1 MSETAET
8 LRHRIAL
15 YERYLREGASAELA
29 TTYLRSIL
37 ADRAVLAQGEAEEKE
52 HGG

>member
-8 LRHRIAL
+8 LRRRIAL
-15 YERYLREGASAELA
+15 YERYLREGTSTELA

-37 ADRAVLAQGEAEEKE
+37 ADKAALAPIEAEEKKR
-52 HGG
+52 GS